1 MNKLETK
8 SFRIDVWRPPHVY
21 LKTDAKYDK
30 NFGDTCEKQKLFELQ
45 DRNASFINI
54 IENLKLDNNNLIKQL
69 KEKNVKIVELR
80 LSNNRI
86 RSELDDKLDL
96 TSKLKNKIKK
106 LKEQHNET
114 ITKNKAIEKK
124 LTELKIKIKNYS
136 LRIAML
142 IKENEEL
149 NFDELKEENESLK
162 SCINELNSKLEYSTM
177 RLEECSSKKR
187 SLEKSLALKDAE
199 FEEYSNQIIYQKN
212 LGTQVKTECETELTR
227 LQQMVSV
234 EDSMKMADEKII
246 ELNNLL
252 ITCNIDKEKAKN
264 EVKELNAEISIL
276 KLELGKDD

>member
-21 LKTDAKYDK
+21 LKNDAKYDK

-45 DRNASFINI
+45 DRHASFINI

-136 LRIAML
+136 
-142 IKENEEL
+142 
-149 NFDELKEENESLK
+149 
-162 SCINELNSKLEYSTM
+162 KLEYSTM

-199 FEEYSNQIIYQKN
+199 FEEYSNQIKN
-212 LGTQVKTECETELTR
+212 VGTQVKTECETELNR

>member
-21 LKTDAKYDK
+21 LKNDAKYDK

-45 DRNASFINI
+45 DRHASFINI

-199 FEEYSNQIIYQKN
+199 FEEYSNQIKN
-212 LGTQVKTECETELTR
+212 VGTQVKTECETELTR

-252 ITCNIDKEKAKN
+252 ITCNKDKEKAQN